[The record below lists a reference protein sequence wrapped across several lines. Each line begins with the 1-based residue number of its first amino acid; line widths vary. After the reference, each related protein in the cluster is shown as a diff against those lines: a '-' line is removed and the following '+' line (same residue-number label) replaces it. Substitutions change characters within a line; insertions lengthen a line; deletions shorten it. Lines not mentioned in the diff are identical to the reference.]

1 MSVKTTL
8 RQAIER
14 GESQAQKNIELYF
27 STVNSI
33 AEQTGKALTKL
44 PSGDRISPRYLQFVT
59 RAGEVQKDALLK
71 VLNAQTRLQTWPL
84 REAAAEEPKPARK
97 APAAKA

>member
-8 RQAIER
+8 REAIER
-14 GESQAQKNIELYF
+14 GESQAQENIELYF

-33 AEQTGKALTKL
+33 AERTGEALTKL
-44 PSGDRISPRYLQFVT
+44 PAGDRISPRYVQFVT

-71 VLNAQTRLQTWPL
+71 VLSAQTRLQTWPL
-84 REAAAEEPKPARK
+84 REQEAPKPVRK
-97 APAAKA
+97 TAAAKA